1 MTQDLLDRLPR
12 GRVVALDASAAML
25 DEARRR
31 LAPFGDR
38 VDFVLADLNLPLP
51 VAPPVDAIL
60 STATFHWVLDHD
72 ALFRH
77 LAAVV
82 RPGGRLAAQ
91 CGGKGNVASVEA
103 VLAALGER
111 MSGVRYFAG
120 PEETKA
126 SLVAAGFVDVR
137 CWLQPEPTAF
147 ESRTEFEMFLATVVL
162 RTFLAGRAAAER
174 APFVKRVAD
183 RLGGLELDYVRL
195 NIDAVRD

>member
-1 MTQDLLDRLPR
+1 VTQDLLDRLPR

-137 CWLQPEPTAF
+137 C
-147 ESRTEFEMFLATVVL
+147 
-162 RTFLAGRAAAER
+162 
-174 APFVKRVAD
+174 
-183 RLGGLELDYVRL
+183 
-195 NIDAVRD
+195 